1 MSPHTN
7 PPFRRAALVGKF
19 PNAGLAA
26 QGESRA
32 LLADALDVNARLRPD
47 IIVLDEAQRIKN
59 WASKTAQAVKRLRS
73 RHAFGPTGTPIESV

>member
-32 LLADALDVNARLRPD
+32 LLADVAGFLADCGCEVFLEESTARHLDHLDYRGKQDSGRPRLTRFLVRKESD
-47 IIVLDEAQRIKN
+47 LD
-59 WASKTAQAVKRLRS
+59 
-73 RHAFGPTGTPIESV
+73 